1 MYQADILIRQYSNE
15 EEQGRNM
22 KPFDGKRILV
32 TGGTGSLGNVLVR
45 RLLKG
50 EMGTPEQVLVF
61 SRDEAKQHFMR
72 LDFMRRKSVTDD
84 VIYKNFQ
91 DRLAFRIG
99 DVRDYH
105 SLSAVMSN
113 TDIVVNAAAL
123 KQVPTCEYFPFEAV
137 ETNIGGAENIVRA
150 IREHNLEVETVI
162 GVSTDKACKPV
173 NVMGMTKAIQ
183 ERVFIR
189 ANLDCPNTRF
199 VCVRYGNVLAS
210 RGSVIPYFHEQINCG
225 GPVTI
230 TTMDMTR
237 FLLNL
242 DHAVDTI
249 FRAYK
254 EAKRGETYVPK
265 VPSVRV
271 VDIADI
277 LIGERPI
284 KKIVVGIRPGEKNH
298 EILVSEEEGIRTVDR
313 GGFYA
318 IQSILPEIAKIDPK
332 AKALGK
338 EFSSAD
344 NLMSKRELASLLRKN
359 RLMIGDCIVDDR
371 EMVA

>member
-1 MYQADILIRQYSNE
+1 MCQTDILIKQYSSE
-15 EEQGRNM
+15 KEQGRNM
-22 KPFDGKRILV
+22 KSFDGKRILV

-50 EMGTPEQVLVF
+50 EMGTPEQILVF

-72 LDFMRRKSVTDD
+72 LDYMRRKSVTDD

-105 SLSAVMSN
+105 SLSAVMTN
-113 TDIVVNAAAL
+113 ADIVINAAAL

-150 IREHNLEVETVI
+150 IREHDLEVETVI

-199 VCVRYGNVLAS
+199 ICVRYGNVLAS

-230 TTMDMTR
+230 TTTEMTR

-254 EAKRGETYVPK
+254 EARRGETYVPK

-298 EILVSEEEGIRTVDR
+298 EILVSEEESIRTVDR
-313 GGFYA
+313 GRFYA
-318 IQSILPEIAKIDPK
+318 IQSILPEIMEIDPK
-332 AKALGK
+332 AKVLGR

-344 NLMSKRELASLLRKN
+344 NLMSKRELATLLRKN
-359 RLMIGDCIVDDR
+359 RLMIGDRIVEDR